1 MKAELIKAAA
11 YLLEKIER
19 RPAPAGEM
27 INTYLATHKYLKGDE
42 KKEFLALVWGVI
54 RAKARLMWAWPDL
67 SWQERI
73 ERFSESGIPD
83 VSGAPQHVQW
93 EVPEWFLGHVPECEK
108 ELSTL
113 LEMPPII
120 LRAIGDREGVLQAL
134 SEEGI
139 RAEACNKSP
148 FGIRLNE
155 YANLKNTKAWKQGL
169 IEVQD
174 EGAQL
179 VALDIGVQPKQSVF
193 DFCAGAGGKS
203 LIFAQMMQNK
213 GFIQAYD
220 ITPKKLFELIKRATR
235 AHISIIKIILKLEK
249 PDKKFDHVVVDAPCS
264 GCGTWRRSPNLR
276 WNLTE
281 KQLAHI
287 IKVQGEIL
295 ERASAYVKPGHYLSY
310 ITCSLTRDENEEQVE
325 KFLRAHPNFH
335 VIKQKRYSPART
347 DTDGFFLC
355 VMQKG

>member
-1 MKAELIKAAA
+1 MTPELIKAVA

-27 INTYLATHKYLKGDE
+27 INTYLATHKYLKGED
-42 KKEFLALVWGVI
+42 KKGFLALVWNIV
-54 RAKARLMWAWPDL
+54 RAKARLMWAYPEA

-73 ERFSESGIPD
+73 EKFSEHGIPD
-83 VSGAPQHVQW
+83 VSKAPKHIQW
-93 EVPEWFLGHVPECEK
+93 EVPEWFLEHVPEAEK
-108 ELSTL
+108 ELPAL
-113 LEMPPII
+113 LETPPII
-120 LRAIGDREGVLQAL
+120 LRATQDRTTVLKTL
-134 SEEGI
+134 KDEGI
-139 RAEACNKSP
+139 ECKACDKSL
-148 FGIRLNE
+148 FGIRLVE
-155 YANLKNTKAWKQGL
+155 YANLKNTKTWKQGL
-169 IEVQD
+169 IDVQD

-179 VALDIGVQPKQSVF
+179 VALDIGVEPKQSVF

-203 LIFAQMMQNK
+203 LIFAQIMRNK

-220 ITPKKLFELIKRATR
+220 ITPKKLFELVKRATR
-235 AHISIIKIILKLEK
+235 AHISIIKIILKLDR

-287 IKVQGEIL
+287 VKVQGEIL
-295 ERASAYVKPGHYLSY
+295 ERASQYVKPGHFLSY

-325 KFLRAHPNFH
+325 KFLAEHPNYR
-335 VIKQKRYSPART
+335 VIKQKRYSPYRT
-347 DTDGFFLC
+347 GTDGFFLT
-355 VMQKG
+355 VMQRG

>member
-1 MKAELIKAAA
+1 MTPEMMKAVA

-27 INTYLATHKYLKGDE
+27 INGYLATHKYLKGEE
-42 KKEFLALVWGVI
+42 KKKFLSLVWGVI
-54 RAKARLMWAWPDL
+54 RTKARLKWAYPDL
-67 SWQERI
+67 LWQERI
-73 ERFSESGIPD
+73 EKFSEASIPD
-83 VSGAPQHVQW
+83 VSAAPKHIQW
-93 EVPEWFLGHVPECEK
+93 EVPEWFLGHVPNPEK
-108 ELSTL
+108 ELPAL
-113 LEMPPII
+113 LETPPIV
-120 LRAIGDREGVLQAL
+120 LRAIGNREEVLKTLA
-134 SEEGI
+134 EEGI
-139 RAEACNKSP
+139 VGEVCQKSP
-148 FGIRLNE
+148 FGIRLAE
-155 YANLKNTKAWKQGL
+155 YTNLKNIKAWKQGL

-220 ITPKKLFELIKRATR
+220 ITPKKLFELNKRATR

-287 IKVQGEIL
+287 TKVQSEIL
-295 ERASAYVKPGHYLSY
+295 EKASAYVKPGHFLSY
-310 ITCSLTRDENEEQVE
+310 ITCSLTRDENEDVVE
-325 KFLRAHPNFH
+325 KFLLAHPNFK

-347 DTDGFFLC
+347 GTDGFFLC
-355 VMQKG
+355 VMQKN

>member
-1 MKAELIKAAA
+1 MTPELIKAAT

-19 RPAPAGEM
+19 RPQSAAEM
-27 INTYLATHKYLKGDE
+27 VNTYLATHKYLKVEG
-42 KKEFLALVWGVI
+42 KKEFLALVWGII
-54 RAKARLMWAWPDL
+54 RAKARLMWAYSEN

-73 ERFSESGIPD
+73 QKFVEGGIPD
-83 VSGAPQHVQW
+83 VSKAPKHIKW
-93 EVPEWFLGHVPECEK
+93 EVPEWFLDHVPECEK
-108 ELSTL
+108 ELPAL
-113 LEMPPII
+113 LETPPII
-120 LRAIGDREGVLQAL
+120 LRAIGNRDEVLKAL
-134 SEEGI
+134 AEEGI
-139 RAEACNKSP
+139 KGETTEKSP
-148 FGIRLNE
+148 FGIRLKE
-155 YANLKNTKAWKQGL
+155 YANLKNTKVWKQGL

-179 VALDIGVQPKQSVF
+179 VALDIGVEPKQSVF

-220 ITPKKLFELIKRATR
+220 ITPKKLFELNKRATR

-287 IKVQGEIL
+287 VKVQGEIL
-295 ERASAYVKPGHYLSY
+295 ERASQYVKNGHYLSY

-325 KFLRAHPNFH
+325 KFLRAHPNFK

-347 DTDGFFLC
+347 GTDGFFLS